1 LKDDSTFALPTKIRN
16 AILLSKLKGK
26 IMAITIR
33 KEETIE
39 RCSKLQNQLDIKT
52 NTGVIDHVVRVHP
65 GLLKDLKDARQK
77 IRQLE
82 NELYEIKTV
91 IQQNSQAVK
100 SFAEMCERIN
110 GG

>member
-1 LKDDSTFALPTKIRN
+1 
-16 AILLSKLKGK
+16 
-26 IMAITIR
+26 MAITIR

-39 RCSKLQNQLDIKT
+39 RCGKLQSQLNIRT
-52 NTGVIDHVVRVHP
+52 NTGVIDHVVKVHP
-65 GLLKDLKDARQK
+65 GLLKDLKEARQK

-82 NELYEIKTV
+82 NELYEIKSV
-91 IQQNSQAVK
+91 IRHNSQAVR